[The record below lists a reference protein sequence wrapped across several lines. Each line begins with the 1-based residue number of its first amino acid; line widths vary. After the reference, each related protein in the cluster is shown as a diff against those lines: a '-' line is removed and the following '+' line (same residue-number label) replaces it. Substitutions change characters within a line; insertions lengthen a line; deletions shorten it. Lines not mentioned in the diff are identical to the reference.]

1 MAIDILLSE
10 AQGLTED
17 ALMEIV
23 RFVKFL
29 KAEGAGRLT
38 ECTSEDQA
46 VQKKVRNAGKYRG
59 QIAMSDDF
67 DAPLEEFRGYM

>member
-17 ALMEIV
+17 ALMEVV

-29 KAEGAGRLT
+29 KAEGAGRLAGF
-38 ECTSEDQA
+38 SSDDQT